1 MRKLKTVNERVH
13 QIKSD
18 NDELTTADEEAAQ
31 VLGKFFNTVFLNEID
46 GHDTQSEELVH
57 EEGGWNIVIN
67 EDAVMSKLMGLKEDK
82 SPGPDNIH
90 SALLRNCARTVAL
103 PLTIIY
109 QKSFSEVTLPDDWK
123 TTVIPIFKKGNKHD
137 SNYRPVRL
145 PDVCAM

>member
-90 SALLRNCARTVAL
+90 GFGIAEELCKNCS
-103 PLTIIY
+103 PSSNNHISEIIFRSY
-109 QKSFSEVTLPDDWK
+109 APGRLENNS
-123 TTVIPIFKKGNKHD
+123 H
-137 SNYRPVRL
+137 SNIQEG
-145 PDVCAM
+145 